1 MNSICWG
8 SGWQA
13 VQISPWWLDYN
24 TPQADHRDYLW
35 QPVPVTGQAHARDL
49 LCDPYPDVPA
59 LREALAGSFANLTRA
74 TDAQI
79 VDHIAGKL
87 ADGELVLLRQVL
99 TPQAALIPVQIG
111 PIAKKTVDSPTGDA
125 TVKAVISAAYA
136 MAQRPAPAVVE
147 VKPAS
152 DFESVDQDLQAAA
165 LQQAAVDGVPFCE
178 VCDKAR
184 RERAAAAQ
192 KSAA

>member
-8 SGWQA
+8 YGWQA
-13 VQISPWWLDYN
+13 VRISPWWLDYN
-24 TPQADHRDYLW
+24 TSDVGDQDYLW

-49 LCDPYPDVPA
+49 LRDPCPDVPA
-59 LREALAGSFANLTRA
+59 LREALAGGFANLTRA
-74 TDAQI
+74 TDAQV
-79 VDHIAGKL
+79 VDHVAGKL
-87 ADGELVLLRQVL
+87 ADGELVLLRKVL

-111 PIAKKTVDSPTGDA
+111 PIPKKTVDSPTGDA

-136 MAQRPAPAVVE
+136 MAQRAAPAVVE
-147 VKPAS
+147 VKPAG

-178 VCDKAR
+178 VCEKAR

-192 KSAA
+192 TSAA